1 MMLCFNFVILLQN
14 KNLSSK
20 CRKFKILMRQDNS
33 EKPNEKAAAAGENE
47 KFFTKPLIIIFVTVF
62 IDLIGFGI
70 VIPALPYYV
79 EGETF
84 RATPFDIGLLFASYS
99 LMQFIFAPILGSLSD
114 KYGRRPILFF
124 SLLGSALGYLL
135 IGYAF
140 ALWMVFA
147 GRIISGV
154 TGGNISTA
162 QAYIADV
169 TTRENRAK
177 GMGLFGATFGLG
189 FIFGPA
195 IGGVLSR
202 YGIAVPFFFAAA
214 LSFVNAILLY
224 FILPETVKKS
234 ARPRETEKRRNRLVE
249 LFESLRDARF
259 GTLAAIYF
267 FLITAFSIM
276 TYAFVLYTIFRF
288 GYSAE
293 QNGYIFT
300 FIGTLGVIFQGGF
313 FNRLAHKFG
322 ENPLIIVG
330 SLMMTAG
337 FFFIPY
343 ISADSGGLVGLLL
356 VVSLMASGNAIAS
369 PALSSLASKISSESE
384 QGKSLGVM
392 QSSASLARA
401 VGPALGGV
409 LLNNAL
415 NQVDNTTIQRTF
427 WTAAAIML
435 VAALIAVYFAR
446 MEQGQAIA

>member
-20 CRKFKILMRQDNS
+20 GSKFKILMRQDNFA
-33 EKPNEKAAAAGENE
+33 EKKPQTESE

-62 IDLIGFGI
+62 IDLLGFGI

-79 EGETF
+79 ESEAF

-99 LMQFIFAPILGSLSD
+99 LMQFIFSPVLGSLSD

-124 SLLGSALGYLL
+124 SLLGSALGYLF

-147 GRIISGV
+147 GRIIAGI
-154 TGGNISTA
+154 TGGNLSTA

-177 GMGLFGATFGLG
+177 GMGFFGATFGLG

-195 IGGVLSR
+195 IGGILSR
-202 YGIAVPFFFAAA
+202 YGIEVPFLFAAV
-214 LSFVNAILLY
+214 LSFANAILLY
-224 FILPETVKKS
+224 FILPETVKKGS
-234 ARPRETEKRRNRLVE
+234 FEEAGKRKNRLAE

-259 GTLAAIYF
+259 GTLTAIYF
-267 FLITAFSIM
+267 FLVTSFSIM

-293 QNGYIFT
+293 QNGYIFA
-300 FIGTLGVIFQGGF
+300 FIGFLAVIFQGGF
-313 FNRLAHKFG
+313 FNRLVHKFG
-322 ENPLIIVG
+322 ENSLTVVG
-330 SLMMTAG
+330 CLMMTAA
-337 FFFIPY
+337 FFAIPY
-343 ISADSGGLVGLLL
+343 IAPDYGGLIGLLA
-356 VVSLMASGNAIAS
+356 VVAVMAIGNAIAA
-369 PALSSLASKISSESE
+369 PALSSLASKISSEKE
-384 QGKSLGVM
+384 QGRALGVM
-392 QSSASLARA
+392 QSGASLARA
-401 VGPALGGV
+401 IGPAVGGI
-409 LLNNAL
+409 LLNNTL

-427 WTAAAIML
+427 WTAAAIMIIA
-435 VAALIAVYFAR
+435 VLIAVYFAR

>member
-1 MMLCFNFVILLQN
+1 
-14 KNLSSK
+14 
-20 CRKFKILMRQDNS
+20 MRDDNS
-33 EKPNEKAAAAGENE
+33 AEKIAETGSE

-79 EGETF
+79 ESETF
-84 RATPFDIGLLFASYS
+84 QATPFDIGLLFASYS
-99 LMQFIFAPILGSLSD
+99 LMQFIFSPILGGLSD
-114 KYGRRPILFF
+114 KYGRRPVLFF
-124 SLLGSALGYLL
+124 SLIGSAVGYLF

-147 GRIISGV
+147 GRIIAGI
-154 TGGNISTA
+154 TGGNLSTA

-195 IGGVLSR
+195 IGGILSR
-202 YGIAVPFFFAAA
+202 YGIHVPFVFAAV

-224 FILPETVKKS
+224 FILPETVKKGAATATKES
-234 ARPRETEKRRNRLVE
+234 GKRRNRLVE

-293 QNGYIFT
+293 QNGYIFA
-300 FIGTLGVIFQGGF
+300 FIGSLSVIFQGGF
-313 FNRLAHKFG
+313 FNRMVYKFG
-322 ENPLIIVG
+322 ENPLVVVG
-330 SLMMTAG
+330 CLMMTAG
-337 FFFIPY
+337 FFVIPFIAP
-343 ISADSGGLVGLLL
+343 DFGGLIGLLA
-356 VVSLMASGNAIAS
+356 VVSLMAIGNAIAS
-369 PALSSLASKISSESE
+369 PALSSLASKISSEEE
-384 QGKSLGVM
+384 QGKALGVM

-401 VGPALGGV
+401 IGPALGGV
-409 LLNNAL
+409 LLNNSL
-415 NQVDNTTIQRTF
+415 NQVDNSTIQRTF
-427 WTAAAIML
+427 WTAAAIMIIAVL
-435 VAALIAVYFAR
+435 VAVYFAR
-446 MEQGQAIA
+446 MEHA